1 MSRSSW
7 LGHAFLGFAAYCVC
21 NTASAAQWSMQPTV
35 QLYFDH
41 DSNRLLTPVNEESD
55 DAEWLTIDALLKR
68 ASETGE
74 VDVHPQIQIQR
85 FSGDTAL
92 DSNNGSLQ
100 LSALKNGE
108 IFSYTASAGY
118 TDRSTY
124 ISELEN
130 TGVIDTST
138 RQEAANANAGI
149 ADQFTERQRVGL
161 QATYVD
167 VKYPEGEPVGLV
179 GYRDPGISM
188 TYTYGLSPETSLSAS
203 AFGSRAT
210 APDIGFSSRDVGARF
225 AWAYIYSPTTNI
237 SASVGVSR
245 ANVESQEST
254 GSLWALQGT
263 HHSELTQWTFSFT
276 RDVVPSGF
284 GLLIRRDE
292 LDLSLIQKISQ
303 HLDAT
308 VLLLAAHNSDLL
320 STFAEDDRRY
330 FSGAAGIDWHTAP
343 QWTLSFKV
351 RASESR
357 IPSNVERFQLASGW
371 QSIVSLLWS
380 PLPWTKSR

>member
-7 LGHAFLGFAAYCVC
+7 LAHAFLGFAAYCVC
-21 NTASAAQWSMQPTV
+21 SIVSAAQWSLQPTV

-55 DAEWLTIDALLKR
+55 DAAWLTIDALLKR

-74 VDVHPQIQIQR
+74 VDVHPEIQIQR
-85 FSGDTAL
+85 FSGDTPL

-100 LSALKNGE
+100 LSALHNGE

-118 TDRSTY
+118 ADRSTY

-130 TGVIDTST
+130 TGVIDASA
-138 RQEAANANAGI
+138 RQEAANVNAGV
-149 ADQFTERQRVGL
+149 ADQFTERQRVGV

-167 VKYPEGEPVGLV
+167 VKYPDGEHVGLV
-179 GYRDPGISM
+179 GYSDPGVSM

-210 APDIGFSSRDVGARF
+210 APDSGFSSRDVGSRF
-225 AWAYIYSPTTNI
+225 AWAYIFSPTTNI

-245 ANVESQEST
+245 ANIESQEST

-263 HHSELTQWTFSFT
+263 HNSELTQWTFSFT

-292 LDLSLIQKISQ
+292 LDLSLIHKISQ

-308 VLLLAAHNSDLL
+308 LSVLAAHNSDLL
-320 STFAEDDRRY
+320 TSFTEDNRRY

-343 QWTLSFKV
+343 QWVLSFKV
-351 RASESR
+351 RASEAR
-357 IPSNVERFQLASGW
+357 VPSTTERLQVADGW
-371 QSIVSLLWS
+371 QSIISLLWT